1 MTKELSPLQRSFK
14 RINEL
19 LPDSDRSTTTLLI
32 YTTMC
37 TELTNKSFAEGINTK
52 Y

>member
-1 MTKELSPLQRSFK
+1 MTEELSPLQLSFK

-19 LPDSDRSTTTLLI
+19 IPHSHNVLLRCSL
-32 YTTMC
+32 YEMC
-37 TELTNKSFAEGINTK
+37 VELTNKSFAEGINTK

>member
-1 MTKELSPLQRSFK
+1 MTKELSPLQRSFD

-19 LPDSDRSTTTLLI
+19 IPGNSDVMLRCSL
-32 YTTMC
+32 YEMC
-37 TELTNKSFAEGINTK
+37 AELTNKSFAEGINAK

>member
-1 MTKELSPLQRSFK
+1 MTKKLSPLQLSFQ

-19 LPDSDRSTTTLLI
+19 LPNNNQALLRCDL
-32 YTTMC
+32 YEMC
-37 TELTNKSFAEGINTK
+37 VKLTNSSFAEGINTK

>member
-1 MTKELSPLQRSFK
+1 MTKELSPLQRSFD

-19 LPDSDRSTTTLLI
+19 IPNNNDVMLRCSL
-32 YTTMC
+32 YEMC
-37 TELTNKSFAEGINTK
+37 AKLTNESFSEGINIK

>member
-1 MTKELSPLQRSFK
+1 MNKDLSPLQRSFE

-19 LPDSDRSTTTLLI
+19 IPDNNDVLLRCSL
-32 YTTMC
+32 YEMC
-37 TELTNKSFAEGINTK
+37 AKLTNESFAEGINTK

>member
-1 MTKELSPLQRSFK
+1 MNKDLSPLQRSFE

-19 LPDSDRSTTTLLI
+19 IPNNSDVMLRCSL
-32 YTTMC
+32 YEMC
-37 TELTNKSFAEGINTK
+37 AKLTNESFSEGINAK

>member
-1 MTKELSPLQRSFK
+1 MDKELSPLQRSFD

-19 LPDSDRSTTTLLI
+19 IPHSHDVLLRCSL
-32 YTTMC
+32 YEMC
-37 TELTNKSFAEGINTK
+37 VELTNKSFAEGINTK

>member
-1 MTKELSPLQRSFK
+1 MTEELSPLQRSFD

-19 LPDSDRSTTTLLI
+19 IPNNSDVMLRCSL
-32 YTTMC
+32 YEMC
-37 TELTNKSFAEGINTK
+37 VELTNESFSEGINTK

>member
-1 MTKELSPLQRSFK
+1 MTEELSPLQLSFK

-19 LPDSDRSTTTLLI
+19 IPHNHDVLLRCSL
-32 YTTMC
+32 YEMC
-37 TELTNKSFAEGINTK
+37 AELTNKSFAEGINTK

>member
-1 MTKELSPLQRSFK
+1 MTKELSPLQRSFD

-19 LPDSDRSTTTLLI
+19 IPDNSDVMLRCSL
-32 YTTMC
+32 YEMC
-37 TELTNKSFAEGINTK
+37 AELTNQSFAEGINAK

>member
-1 MTKELSPLQRSFK
+1 MTEELSPLQRSFE

-19 LPDSDRSTTTLLI
+19 IPNNSDVMLRCSL
-32 YTTMC
+32 YEMC
-37 TELTNKSFAEGINTK
+37 AKLTNESFSEGINTK

>member
-1 MTKELSPLQRSFK
+1 MTEELSPLQRSFE

-19 LPDSDRSTTTLLI
+19 IPNNSDVMLRCSL
-32 YTTMC
+32 YEMC
-37 TELTNKSFAEGINTK
+37 AELTNQSFAEGINAK

>member
-1 MTKELSPLQRSFK
+1 MTKELSPLQRSFE

-19 LPDSDRSTTTLLI
+19 IPNNSDVMLRCNL
-32 YTTMC
+32 YEMC
-37 TELTNKSFAEGINTK
+37 AKLTNESFSEGINTK

>member
-1 MTKELSPLQRSFK
+1 MDKELSPLQRSFK

-19 LPDSDRSTTTLLI
+19 LPDSDQVLLRCDL
-32 YTTMC
+32 YTMC

>member
-1 MTKELSPLQRSFK
+1 MTEELSPLKLSFK

-19 LPDSDRSTTTLLI
+19 IPDSHDVLLRCSL
-32 YTTMC
+32 YEMC
-37 TELTNKSFAEGINTK
+37 VELTNKSFAEGINTK

>member
-1 MTKELSPLQRSFK
+1 MTEELSPLQRSFK

-19 LPDSDRSTTTLLI
+19 IPNNSDVMLRCSL
-32 YTTMC
+32 YEMC
-37 TELTNKSFAEGINTK
+37 VELTTKSFAEGINTK

>member
-1 MTKELSPLQRSFK
+1 MNKNLSPLQRSFE

-19 LPDSDRSTTTLLI
+19 IPDNSDVMLRCSL
-32 YTTMC
+32 YEMC
-37 TELTNKSFAEGINTK
+37 AKLTNESFSEGINAK

>member
-1 MTKELSPLQRSFK
+1 MTEELSPLQRSFE

-19 LPDSDRSTTTLLI
+19 IPDSHDVLLRCSL
-32 YTTMC
+32 YEMC
-37 TELTNKSFAEGINTK
+37 VELTNKSFSEGINTK

>member
-1 MTKELSPLQRSFK
+1 MNKELSPLQRSFE

-19 LPDSDRSTTTLLI
+19 IPDTSDVLLRCDL
-32 YTTMC
+32 YEMC
-37 TELTNKSFAEGINTK
+37 VELTNKSFAEGINTK

>member
-1 MTKELSPLQRSFK
+1 MTEELSPLQRSFD

-19 LPDSDRSTTTLLI
+19 IPDNSDVMLRCSL
-32 YTTMC
+32 YEMC
-37 TELTNKSFAEGINTK
+37 AKLTNESFSEGINTK

>member
-1 MTKELSPLQRSFK
+1 MTEELSPLQRSFE

-19 LPDSDRSTTTLLI
+19 IPDNNDVLLRCSL
-32 YTTMC
+32 YEMC
-37 TELTNKSFAEGINTK
+37 AKLTNESFSEGINTK

>member
-1 MTKELSPLQRSFK
+1 MNKDLSPLQRSFD

-19 LPDSDRSTTTLLI
+19 IPHSHDALLRCSL
-32 YTTMC
+32 YEMC
-37 TELTNKSFAEGINTK
+37 VELTNKSFAEGINTK

>member
-1 MTKELSPLQRSFK
+1 MTKELSPLQRSFE

-19 LPDSDRSTTTLLI
+19 IPNNSDVLRGCSL
-32 YTTMC
+32 YEMC
-37 TELTNKSFAEGINTK
+37 AKLTNESFSEGINTK

>member
-1 MTKELSPLQRSFK
+1 MTIKELSPLKRSFE

-19 LPDSDRSTTTLLI
+19 LPNSHDVLLRCSL
-32 YTTMC
+32 YEMC
-37 TELTNKSFAEGINTK
+37 VELTNKSFSEGINTK

>member
-1 MTKELSPLQRSFK
+1 MTEELSPLKRSFE

-19 LPDSDRSTTTLLI
+19 IPDSHDVLLRCSL
-32 YTTMC
+32 YEMC
-37 TELTNKSFAEGINTK
+37 VELTNKSFSEGINTK

>member
-1 MTKELSPLQRSFK
+1 MTEELSPLQRSFE

-19 LPDSDRSTTTLLI
+19 IPNNSDVMLRCSL
-32 YTTMC
+32 YEMC
-37 TELTNKSFAEGINTK
+37 VELTTKSFAEGINTK

>member
-1 MTKELSPLQRSFK
+1 MNKDLSPLQCSFD

-19 LPDSDRSTTTLLI
+19 IPHSHDALLRCSL
-32 YTTMC
+32 YEMC
-37 TELTNKSFAEGINTK
+37 VELTNKSFAEGINTK

>member
-1 MTKELSPLQRSFK
+1 MTEELSPLKRSFE

-19 LPDSDRSTTTLLI
+19 IPNNHDVLLRCSL
-32 YTTMC
+32 YEMC
-37 TELTNKSFAEGINTK
+37 VELTNKSFAEGINTK

>member
-1 MTKELSPLQRSFK
+1 MKELSPLQRSFE

-19 LPDSDRSTTTLLI
+19 MPDNKDVLLRCSL
-32 YTTMC
+32 YEMC
-37 TELTNKSFAEGINTK
+37 FELTNQSFAEGINTK

>member
-1 MTKELSPLQRSFK
+1 MTEELSPLQRSFD

-19 LPDSDRSTTTLLI
+19 IPHNRDVLLRCSL
-32 YTTMC
+32 YEMC
-37 TELTNKSFAEGINTK
+37 VELTNKSFSEGINTK

>member
-1 MTKELSPLQRSFK
+1 MTIKELSPLKRSFE

-19 LPDSDRSTTTLLI
+19 IPDSHDVLLRCSL
-32 YTTMC
+32 YEMC
-37 TELTNKSFAEGINTK
+37 VELTNKSFSEGINTK

>member
-1 MTKELSPLQRSFK
+1 MTEELSPLKRSFE

-19 LPDSDRSTTTLLI
+19 LPDSHDVLLRCSL
-32 YTTMC
+32 YEMC
-37 TELTNKSFAEGINTK
+37 VELTNKSFSEGINTK

>member
-1 MTKELSPLQRSFK
+1 MNKDLSPLQRSFK

-19 LPDSDRSTTTLLI
+19 IPDNKDVLLRCSL
-32 YTTMC
+32 YEMC
-37 TELTNKSFAEGINTK
+37 TELTNESFAEGINTK

>member
-1 MTKELSPLQRSFK
+1 MNKESSPLQRSFE

-19 LPDSDRSTTTLLI
+19 IPDVNDVLLRCSL
-32 YTTMC
+32 YEMC
-37 TELTNKSFAEGINTK
+37 AELTNESFREGINAK

>member
-1 MTKELSPLQRSFK
+1 MTEELSPLQSSFN

-19 LPDSDRSTTTLLI
+19 IPDNRDVLLRCSL
-32 YTTMC
+32 YEMC
-37 TELTNKSFAEGINTK
+37 VELTNRSFSEGINTK